1 MGVVHHSNYLRLI
14 EDARMDWL
22 DANIM
27 NYKQMEGLGVIIPCA
42 AASGKFLAF
51 LRYDD
56 PFSVEVKLVQYSG
69 VKMVF
74 NYEVRNSDT
83 GVLCYSGESTHFFS
97 TDSQRTGKE
106 YAPWPSSTNSRSCTR
121 SFWIWWRNHRI
132 SKLPAVTTA
141 GSSLFLYTCNMHFHH
156 FQ

>member
-1 MGVVHHSNYLRLI
+1 MSWTYHRRVRYYETDRMGVVHHSNYLRLI

-22 DANIM
+22 EANVI
-27 NYKQMEGLGVIIPCA
+27 NYRKLEDLGVIIPCA

-106 YAPWPSSTNSRSCTR
+106 YAPMAIKHKFPEL
-121 SFWIWWRNHRI
+121 HQ
-132 SKLPAVTTA
+132 K
-141 GSSLFLYTCNMHFHH
+141 FLDMVEEP
-156 FQ
+156 